1 MYISI
6 YIPIYVYNAIFQN
19 GTWENIAIQIQRQK
33 HIKSIKLE
41 IYAMLTMGRK
51 LLKTW
56 MALFSKYTTKD
67 PFAVMKVKGCAQV

>member
-41 IYAMLTMGRK
+41 IYAMLIMGRK
-51 LLKTW
+51 LLKT
-56 MALFSKYTTKD
+56 
-67 PFAVMKVKGCAQV
+67 